1 MKYLNFVGG
10 DGLPAREDIAIM
22 QREIPHW
29 GEEMRARGVYHLG
42 RSLDLPETAATV
54 RVRDGETLVTD
65 GPFTEAK
72 EFIAGF
78 DIIDVADLDE
88 AIEVH
93 VKHPVAWFMSFEIRP
108 VAGELWLGERAPA
121 FGRWEDGD
129 TSPYALAAWTAAG
142 EAVPTAD
149 KAMAR
154 EVETW
159 RQGLAARGL
168 LILGGTLHGPET
180 ATTLRVRAAQTLLSD
195 GPFLP
200 TGELITVID
209 AVSCTDRDQAIQL
222 AATHPL
228 ARQCAV
234 EVRPFERD

>member
-22 QREIPHW
+22 QREIPRW

-88 AIEVH
+88 ARQAPGGVVH
-93 VKHPVAWFMSFEIRP
+93 ELRDP
-108 VAGELWLGERAPA
+108 AGG
-121 FGRWEDGD
+121 GR
-129 TSPYALAAWTAAG
+129 ALAG
-142 EAVPTAD
+142 
-149 KAMAR
+149 
-154 EVETW
+154 
-159 RQGLAARGL
+159 
-168 LILGGTLHGPET
+168 
-180 ATTLRVRAAQTLLSD
+180 
-195 GPFLP
+195 
-200 TGELITVID
+200 
-209 AVSCTDRDQAIQL
+209 
-222 AATHPL
+222 
-228 ARQCAV
+228 
-234 EVRPFERD
+234 